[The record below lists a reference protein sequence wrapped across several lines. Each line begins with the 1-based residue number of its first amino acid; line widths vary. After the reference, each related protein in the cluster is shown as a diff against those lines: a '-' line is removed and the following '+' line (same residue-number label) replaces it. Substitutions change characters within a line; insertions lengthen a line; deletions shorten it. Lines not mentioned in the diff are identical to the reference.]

1 MRELPCG
8 CFLNELLE
16 KHLAG
21 ENEICRVIACL
32 HRFYESETPTPE
44 IEQWGAPGSL
54 IKPSHD
60 PSDLLA
66 KKFRPARSWMA
77 NVMRIDTEV
86 FELCSGN
93 FSQGYDL
100 LAPEQF

>member
-1 MRELPCG
+1 
-8 CFLNELLE
+8 
-16 KHLAG
+16 
-21 ENEICRVIACL
+21 
-32 HRFYESETPTPE
+32 
-44 IEQWGAPGSL
+44 
-54 IKPSHD
+54 
-60 PSDLLA
+60 
-66 KKFRPARSWMA
+66 MA